1 MTRVKICGV
10 TSVEDAL
17 LCAEAGADAIGLNF
31 APESVRCLSL
41 ATAERIVSALASLSS
56 SVLTVG
62 VFVDANEATLR
73 QFKETLD
80 LGCLQLHGD
89 ESPELL
95 ERFLPH
101 AFKALR
107 VRGDQVAR
115 DAARYGGEHLL
126 LDAYV
131 PGHHGGTGARFDWH
145 VAAEL
150 GAVRRITLAGGLT
163 ADNVGEAIRTAAPYC
178 VDVASGVERQPGKK
192 DAEKVRAFIAAARA
206 ADGGAATR
214 TS

>member
-1 MTRVKICGV
+1 
-10 TSVEDAL
+10 
-17 LCAEAGADAIGLNF
+17 
-31 APESVRCLSL
+31 L
-41 ATAERIVSALASLSS
+41 AAAERIAAALPA

-62 VFVDANEATLR
+62 VFVDADESTLR
-73 QFKETLD
+73 QCKETLN

-89 ESPELL
+89 ESPQLL

-115 DAARYGGEHLL
+115 DAARYGGDHLL

-145 VAAEL
+145 VAAQL
-150 GAVRRITLAGGLT
+150 GAARKITLAGGLT
-163 ADNVGEAIRTAAPYC
+163 ADNVAEAIRVAAPYC
-178 VDVASGVERQPGKK
+178 VDVASGVENRPGKK
-192 DAEKVRAFIAAARA
+192 DPEKVRAFIAAVRA
-206 ADGGAATR
+206 ADGGATATS
-214 TS
+214 T

>member
-17 LCAEAGADAIGLNF
+17 LCVEAGADAIGLNF

-41 ATAERIVSALASLSS
+41 AAAERIAAALPAK
-56 SVLTVG
+56 VLTVG
-62 VFVDANEATLR
+62 VFVDADEATLR
-73 QFKETLD
+73 QFKETLN

-89 ESPELL
+89 EPPELL
-95 ERFLPH
+95 ARFLPH

-107 VRGDQVAR
+107 VRGDQIAR
-115 DAARYGGEHLL
+115 DAARFGGEHLL

-145 VAAEL
+145 VAAQL
-150 GAVRRITLAGGLT
+150 GIARKITLAGGLT
-163 ADNVGEAIRTAAPYC
+163 AANVGEAIRVVAPYC
-178 VDVASGVERQPGKK
+178 VDVASGVESRPGRK
-192 DAEKVRAFIAAARA
+192 DADKVRAFIEAVHA
-206 ADGGAATR
+206 ADGGG
-214 TS
+214 